1 MPDLNKFMFME
12 NKITVVCLFLFGLA
26 FFGGGKGR
34 KGVKFG
40 FFLLFIN

>member
-26 FFGGGKGR
+26 FFGGGRGEKGLNL
-34 KGVKFG
+34 G
-40 FFLLFIN
+40 FFCCF